1 MELLGFLQQPL
12 LLGGAKDLG
21 SLVEIG
27 WQSLN
32 KKQMARYSRQVFM
45 NKKKQKLHG
54 NINDYP
60 LVEVKWLDCLADNSW
75 MSIDKAAKLEPAIAY
90 SVGYK
95 LLQTKSKVTIFADYT
110 IDPEDQSITVG
121 NTNTIP
127 AAWVQEVTEITF
139 K

>member
-21 SLVEIG
+21 YLVEVG

-32 KKQMARYSRQVFM
+32 KKPKARCCRLVFM

-75 MSIDKAAKLEPAIAY
+75 MSIDKAARLEPAVAY

-95 LLQTKSKVTIFADYT
+95 LLQTKSKVTIYADYT

>member
-1 MELLGFLQQPL
+1 MELLGFLQQRL
-12 LLGGAKDLG
+12 LLGGAKDPEY
-21 SLVEIG
+21 LVEVG

-32 KKQMARYSRQVFM
+32 KKQMAKYSRQVFM

-60 LVEVKWLDCLADNSW
+60 LVEVKWGDCLADNSW

-95 LLQTKSKVTIFADYT
+95 LLQTKSKITIFADYT
-110 IDPEDQSITVG
+110 IDPDDNSITVG